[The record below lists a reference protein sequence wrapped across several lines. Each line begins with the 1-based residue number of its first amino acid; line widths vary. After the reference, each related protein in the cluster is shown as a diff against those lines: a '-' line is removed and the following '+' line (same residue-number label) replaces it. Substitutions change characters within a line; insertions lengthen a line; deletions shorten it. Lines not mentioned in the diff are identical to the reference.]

1 MLSENMRLLCRGAW
15 REEYAGTD
23 EGITVTVEDEGKQEV
38 RVLHPTSKEKV
49 IFFLVNV
56 PYGVQKMS
64 GTIQRTGRDFY
75 EYRYSE
81 DF

>member
-1 MLSENMRLLCRGAW
+1 MCIRDRAW

-38 RVLHPTSKEKV
+38 RVLHHTSKEKV

-64 GTIQRTGRDFY
+64 GTINGLVETSTTVSYTHLDVYKRQG
-75 EYRYSE
+75 
-81 DF
+81 